1 MEITSA
7 RPAFRPGKYV
17 TFRVARQDFAMDAAR
32 IRAILPLHELVTLA
46 TAHPWLRGFAA
57 WGAHEFPVVDLQR
70 KFHLPHASRGREP
83 CIVAVALETAGVQ
96 RLAGFVADRVSAVVN
111 LRERDF
117 RNGVA
122 HAKGRPRRLLDPDQI
137 LTEDELLALP
147 LAALYVG
154 DPLTS
159 VRGSVSALNRDRQG
173 ADKSGTLFTGGGSGN
188 VLM

>member
-1 MEITSA
+1 VEITSA
-7 RPAFRPGKYV
+7 SPAFRPGKYV

-57 WGAHEFPVVDLQR
+57 LGAHEFPVVDLER
-70 KFHLPHASRGREP
+70 KFHLPRASRGRQP
-83 CIVAVALETAGVQ
+83 CIVAVAIEAAGGQ

-117 RNGVA
+117 RHGVV

-137 LTEDELLALP
+137 LTEGELHTVGFTS
-147 LAALYVG
+147 LYEG
-154 DPLTS
+154 ELS
-159 VRGSVSALNRDRQG
+159 SH
-173 ADKSGTLFTGGGSGN
+173 
-188 VLM
+188 